1 VIRDLHN
8 DEPKSMPCTADML
21 LSRFDGVC
29 SQVDR
34 GMNKRRMPLSFHIKW
49 SRPTPGQTPPA
60 DAARCPPL
68 TLPETHS
75 RADSLASP
83 GVGGGELDHCGLLIS
98 GTSPPSSLFSIFDAR
113 GGTRGRTREVTL
125 GSLRAFG
132 VTL

>member
-49 SRPTPGQTPPA
+49 SRPIPGQAPPGKLPA
-60 DAARCPPL
+60 GL
-68 TLPETHS
+68 TLPEAHS
-75 RADSLASP
+75 P
-83 GVGGGELDHCGLLIS
+83 EGGWGGEGDADGITVNM
-98 GTSPPSSLFSIFDAR
+98 GDAR
-113 GGTRGRTREVTL
+113 RRLSGPSTRDRK
-125 GSLRAFG
+125 
-132 VTL
+132 